1 MFPNNKELKIVI
13 PVLRQTNITKYTI
26 KSPSSKPNSTK
37 TSSPIS
43 NPLQVEMSAKIYPS
57 CEYVLHFDGCSKGNP
72 GPAGIG
78 AVLSKSGS
86 EEWCGC
92 QFIGN
97 RTNNQSEYSALILG
111 LKEAL
116 SRNIKQLQVYGDSL
130 LVINQ
135 VTGQFKVKNSLLQD
149 LNKEAMGLIDK
160 FDYIVFNHVY
170 REFNKRADQLSNL
183 ALEVCDS

>member
-1 MFPNNKELKIVI
+1 MFPNKELKIVI
-13 PVLRQTNITKYTI
+13 PVLRQTNITKYTV
-26 KSPSSKPNSTK
+26 KSPKK
-37 TSSPIS
+37 ATSPTS
-43 NPLQVEMSAKIYPS
+43 NPLQVEMSAKIHPT
-57 CEYVLHFDGCSKGNP
+57 CEYVLNFDGCSKGNP

-78 AVLSKSGS
+78 AVISKSGS

-97 RTNNQSEYSALILG
+97 KTNNQSEYSALILG

-135 VTGQFKVKNSLLQD
+135 VTGQFKVNNILLKELHQEVIKLTKN
-149 LNKEAMGLIDK
+149 

-170 REFNKRADQLSNL
+170 RDKNKRADQLSNM
-183 ALEVCDS
+183 ALDIEE

>member
-1 MFPNNKELKIVI
+1 MFPNKELKIVI
-13 PVLRQTNITKYTI
+13 PVLRQTNITKYTV
-26 KSPSSKPNSTK
+26 KSPKK
-37 TSSPIS
+37 ATSPTS
-43 NPLQVEMSAKIYPS
+43 NPLQVEMSAKIHPT
-57 CEYVLHFDGCSKGNP
+57 CEYVLNFDGCSKGNP

-78 AVLSKSGS
+78 AVISKSGS

-97 RTNNQSEYSALILG
+97 KTNNQSEYSALILG

-135 VTGQFKVKNSLLQD
+135 VTGQFKVKNVQLQE
-149 LNKEAMGLIDK
+149 LYKEAINLIGK

-183 ALEVCDS
+183 ALEVCDN

>member
-1 MFPNNKELKIVI
+1 MFPNKELKIVI
-13 PVLRQTNITKYTI
+13 PVLRQTNITKYTV
-26 KSPSSKPNSTK
+26 KSPLNISLKK
-37 TSSPIS
+37 ASSPIS
-43 NPLQVEMSAKIYPS
+43 NPLQIEMSAKIHPT
-57 CEYVLHFDGCSKGNP
+57 CEYVLNFDGCSKGNP

-78 AVLSKSGS
+78 AVISKSGN

-97 RTNNQSEYSALILG
+97 KTNNQSEYSALILG

-116 SRNIKQLQVYGDSL
+116 SRNIKKLQVYGDSL

-135 VTGQFKVKNSLLQD
+135 VTGQFKVKNIQLQE
-149 LNKEAMGLIDK
+149 LYKEAINLIAK

-170 REFNKRADQLSNL
+170 RQFNKRADQLSNL
-183 ALEVCDS
+183 ALEVCDN